1 MKTPVNKGE
10 WPRTRGRIAP
20 AGAPTPPFG
29 RVVGLLE
36 YRTSYS
42 KADRKWTVRKVN
54 SGLTKYMNR
63 LKENGGEPCQ

>member
-1 MKTPVNKGE
+1 MKTLVNKGE
-10 WPRTRGRIAP
+10 WPRIRARIAP

-42 KADRKWTVRKVN
+42 KADKKWTVKKVN

-63 LKENGGEPCQ
+63 FKENGGKPCQ